1 MEVYMLEDNMWLLL
15 EVKMKKLVKLLEF
28 LKIQYKM
35 DLEELIK
42 IVGILLTK
50 IF

>member
-1 MEVYMLEDNMWLLL
+1 MLEDNMWLLL